1 MATTTNM
8 TLVLPTV
15 SATLGPLWAS
25 ELNAALTLVDSHD
38 HSTGKGVKVTP
49 SGLNINDDLPL
60 NSNDLTTVRTV
71 ALDSQ
76 SATLSASDIRAVYS
90 VLGDLYWNNGS
101 GTAVQITSGA
111 SVQSSAS
118 TIARAFERLSVN
130 ANKTILAADT
140 YSYLDTDTGSS
151 VTYTLPAANAVAAG
165 RFYEFKDSTGQ
176 AATNNITI
184 NRAGAD
190 TIDGATSFVINAN
203 YGSVRLVSDGNSKW
217 MLNPSVTQS
226 KITTFTSNGTWTKST
241 LNPKF
246 IKVTVIG
253 GGGGGGGTA
262 ATGVGESA
270 CAGSGGGGGTSIK
283 MILAS
288 ALGATETVTVGAA
301 GTAGSAGN
309 NAGGTGGTSSFGS
322 HASATGGT
330 GGSGSAT
337 FSGTVSRAGGAGGT
351 GSSGTINIDGGAG
364 SNGAQVSGLMVP
376 IGLSGGTSL
385 TNGIGVP
392 RDGVGTSPSAN
403 AYGVGGT
410 GANSYASTAAR
421 AGGAGAAGIVIVE
434 EFY

>member
-38 HSTGKGVKVTP
+38 HSTGKGVKITP
-49 SGLNINDDLPL
+49 SGLNINADLPL

-101 GTAVQITSGA
+101 GTPVQITSGA

-165 RFYEFKDSTGQ
+165 RFYEFKDATGQ

-190 TIDGATSFVINAN
+190 TISGGTSIKITGN
-203 YGSVRLVSDGNSKW
+203 YGSCRLVSDGSSKW
-217 MLNPSVTQS
+217 ATDNGYLGQQVSASSGTFTTTSGSFVDVTNLTVTITTSGRPVLLVIQSDGTTSTNTLGIERNSGSMNEIEGYFKILRGATAIATSIMLLQIDSVTA
-226 KITTFTSNGTWTKST
+226 TFE
-241 LNPKF
+241 PYMY
-246 IKVTVIG
+246 VP
-253 GGGGGGGTA
+253 
-262 ATGVGESA
+262 
-270 CAGSGGGGGTSIK
+270 
-283 MILAS
+283 AS
-288 ALGATETVTVGAA
+288 YSYVDVVAA
-301 GTAGSAGN
+301 GTYTYKVQAAVLNSTMTLSAKN
-309 NAGGTGGTSSFGS
+309 LKLIA
-322 HASATGGT
+322 
-330 GGSGSAT
+330 
-337 FSGTVSRAGGAGGT
+337 
-351 GSSGTINIDGGAG
+351 IE
-364 SNGAQVSGLMVP
+364 L
-376 IGLSGGTSL
+376 
-385 TNGIGVP
+385 
-392 RDGVGTSPSAN
+392 
-403 AYGVGGT
+403 
-410 GANSYASTAAR
+410 
-421 AGGAGAAGIVIVE
+421 
-434 EFY
+434 